1 MSLPIPVRNGCHKGR
16 HRARRHFRRTRFA
29 EISARTGVFIFM
41 EKIIVEGGFPL
52 HGRVEISGM
61 KNAAVAVILA
71 SAVTGDVCVIDNL
84 PNISD
89 VTHCLKILESIGA
102 RIRVISK
109 DAVEIDTRS
118 IRDAEPPMELVRK
131 IRASYYLAG
140 ALLGRFGRAKV
151 GLPGGCDF
159 GVRPIDLHVK
169 AFEALGAEVTVGGGC
184 LEAVAKDGLLAN
196 SIYFDCCS
204 VGATINTIIAAV
216 LAKGSTIIENAA
228 REPHIV
234 DLANFLNA
242 CGADIRGAGTNIIK
256 INGVERL
263 HGCEYSIIPDM
274 IEAGTF
280 MVAAAA
286 TKGNLY
292 IDNVIPKHLETL
304 SAKMREMGIT
314 VEEYDEAVSVV
325 YTDTMKPV
333 NVKTLPYPGFP
344 TDMNPQM
351 AVLLCLANGASTL
364 SETIWSNRFRYVDEL
379 QRMGARIRVEDK
391 TAFFEGNTVFTPATV
406 KAVDLRAGAAMVIA
420 ALATNGRTEIEEI
433 ALIERG
439 YVDIVE
445 KFRGVGANIRKAYF
459 PDSTK
464 QANVS

>member
-1 MSLPIPVRNGCHKGR
+1 
-16 HRARRHFRRTRFA
+16 
-29 EISARTGVFIFM
+29 M
-41 EKIIVEGGFPL
+41 EKIIVDGGSAL
-52 HGRVEISGM
+52 HGRIEISGM

-71 SAVTGDVCVIDNL
+71 SAATGDVCVIDNL

-89 VTHCLKILESIGA
+89 VSHCLAILESIGA
-102 RIRVISK
+102 KIRVISK
-109 DAVEIDTRS
+109 DAVEIDTRNL
-118 IRDAEPPMELVRK
+118 RDEEPPMEFVRK

-140 ALLGRFGRAKV
+140 ALLGRFGRARV

-169 AFEALGAEVTVGGGC
+169 AFEALGATVKVGGGC
-184 LEAVAKDGLLAN
+184 LEAVADEENGLCAS

-216 LAKGSTIIENAA
+216 HAKGTTIIENAA
-228 REPHIV
+228 REPHVV
-234 DLANFLNA
+234 DVANFLNA

-256 INGVERL
+256 INGVEKL

-286 TKGNLY
+286 TKGKLY
-292 IDNVIPKHLETL
+292 IDNVIPKHLETIT
-304 SAKMREMGIT
+304 AKLREMGVT
-314 VEEYDEAVSVV
+314 VDEYDEAVAVSYV
-325 YTDTMKPV
+325 DTLKPV

-364 SETIWSNRFRYVDEL
+364 SETIWNNRFRYVDEL
-379 QRMGARIRVEDK
+379 QRMGARILVEDK

-406 KAVDLRAGAAMVIA
+406 KAVDLRAGAAMVVA

-445 KFRGVGANIRKAYF
+445 KLRGVGANIRKAYF
-459 PDSTK
+459 PDGE
-464 QANVS
+464 QRVSVS

>member
-1 MSLPIPVRNGCHKGR
+1 
-16 HRARRHFRRTRFA
+16 
-29 EISARTGVFIFM
+29 M
-41 EKIIVEGGFPL
+41 EKIIVNGGYPL
-52 HGRVEISGM
+52 HGKIEVSGM

-89 VTHCLKILESIGA
+89 VADCLTILESIGA
-102 RIRVISK
+102 KIKVIDK
-109 DAVEIDTRS
+109 DAVEIDTRNL
-118 IRDAEPPMELVRK
+118 RDEAPPMERVRK

-140 ALLGRFGRAKV
+140 ALLGRFGNAKV

-169 AFEALGAEVTVGGGC
+169 AFEALGAHVTVGGGC
-184 LEAVAKDGLLAN
+184 LEAKAENGLTAS

-228 REPHIV
+228 REPHVV
-234 DLANFLNA
+234 DVASFLNA

-256 INGVERL
+256 VNGVEKL

-286 TKGNLY
+286 TKGKLY
-292 IDNVIPKHLETL
+292 IDNVIPKHLETIT
-304 SAKMREMGIT
+304 AKLREMGVT
-314 VEEYDEAVSVV
+314 VDEYDEAVAV
-325 YTDTMKPV
+325 TAPETLKPI

-379 QRMGARIRVEDK
+379 QRMGARILVEDK

-406 KAVDLRAGAAMVIA
+406 KAVDLRAGAAMVVA

-445 KFRGVGANIRKAYF
+445 KLRAVGANIRKAYF
-459 PDSTK
+459 PDGNQ
-464 QANVS
+464 QASVS

>member
-1 MSLPIPVRNGCHKGR
+1 
-16 HRARRHFRRTRFA
+16 
-29 EISARTGVFIFM
+29 M
-41 EKIIVEGGFPL
+41 EKIIVEGGTPL
-52 HGRVEISGM
+52 HGKVVVSGM

-71 SAVTGDVCVIDNL
+71 TAVTGDVCVLDNL
-84 PNISD
+84 PDISD
-89 VTHCLKILESIGA
+89 VSACFAILESIGA
-102 RIRVISK
+102 KIRMVNK
-109 DAVEIDTRS
+109 NAVEIDTRYV
-118 IRDAEPPMELVRK
+118 RDEEAPMEIVRK

-169 AFEALGAEVTVGGGC
+169 AFEKLGAEVNVGGGC
-184 LEAVAKDGLLAN
+184 LEAVTDPEKGLCAS

-228 REPHIV
+228 REPHVV
-234 DLANFLNA
+234 DVANFLNA
-242 CGADIRGAGTNIIK
+242 CGADIRGAGTSIIK
-256 INGVERL
+256 INGVEKL

-286 TKGNLY
+286 TGGRLY
-292 IDNVIPKHLETL
+292 IDNVIPKHLETIT
-304 SAKMREMGIT
+304 AKLREMGVT
-314 VEEYDEAVSVV
+314 VDEYDEAVAVSC
-325 YTDTMKPV
+325 TGRLTPI

-379 QRMGARIRVEDK
+379 QRMGARIMVEDK
-391 TAFFEGNTVFTPATV
+391 TAFFEGNTVFTPAVV

-420 ALATNGRTEIEEI
+420 ALATKGKTEIEEI

-445 KFRGVGANIRKAYF
+445 KFHSVGGNIRKVYF
-459 PDSTK
+459 PDGAK
-464 QANVS
+464 QMSVS